1 MNADAETAV
10 NAAAT
15 DIEVSNT
22 DVSVSDAEAIKKAKV
37 AAAVARAKAK
47 KIAAASAA
55 ESKTESE
62 IESVN
67 EIRAEAN
74 VASPLIAATLDT
86 ATTEAD
92 AVLPSVESA
101 AEPIETAPLSSDELK
116 KARIAAT
123 IAKAKAK
130 KAALAQEANASSD
143 SSVTN
148 D

>member
-10 NAAAT
+10 NAVAT
-15 DIEVSNT
+15 DIEVSIT
-22 DVSVSDAEAIKKAKV
+22 DVSVNDAEAIKKAKV

-62 IESVN
+62 IESVDV
-67 EIRAEAN
+67 IRAEPN
-74 VASPLIAATLDT
+74 VASPSIAATLDT

-92 AVLPSVESA
+92 AVLPSLGSA
-101 AEPIETAPLSSDELK
+101 AEPIETAQLSSEELK

-123 IAKAKAK
+123 IAKAKTK

>member
-1 MNADAETAV
+1 M
-10 NAAAT
+10 
-15 DIEVSNT
+15 
-22 DVSVSDAEAIKKAKV
+22 
-37 AAAVARAKAK
+37 
-47 KIAAASAA
+47 
-55 ESKTESE
+55 
-62 IESVN
+62 
-67 EIRAEAN
+67 
-74 VASPLIAATLDT
+74 ASPSIAATLET
-86 ATTEAD
+86 AITGAET
-92 AVLPSVESA
+92 VLPSVESA

>member
-1 MNADAETAV
+1 MNDDTE
-10 NAAAT
+10 AAT
-15 DIEVSNT
+15 T
-22 DVSVSDAEAIKKAKV
+22 DVNDAEAIKKAKV

-62 IESVN
+62 IESVD

-74 VASPLIAATLDT
+74 VASPSIAATLET
-86 ATTEAD
+86 VTTGAE

-130 KAALAQEANASSD
+130 KRHSPKKPTLRATQ
-143 SSVTN
+143 V
-148 D
+148 

>member
-1 MNADAETAV
+1 ML
-10 NAAAT
+10 
-15 DIEVSNT
+15 
-22 DVSVSDAEAIKKAKV
+22 
-37 AAAVARAKAK
+37 KAK
-47 KIAAASAA
+47 KIAAAST
-55 ESKTESE
+55 ESKTDAE
-62 IESVN
+62 IESVDD
-67 EIRAEAN
+67 IQTEAN
-74 VASPLIAATLDT
+74 VASPSIAATLDT
-86 ATTEAD
+86 AATEAD
-92 AVLPSVESA
+92 AVLPSVGST